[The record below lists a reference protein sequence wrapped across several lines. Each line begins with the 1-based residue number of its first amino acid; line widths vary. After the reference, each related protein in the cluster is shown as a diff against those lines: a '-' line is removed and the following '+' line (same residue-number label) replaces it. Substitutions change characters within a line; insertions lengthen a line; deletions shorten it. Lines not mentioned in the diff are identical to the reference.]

1 MYDVIIVG
9 GGQAGLSMAYFTKRI
24 TDNYLV
30 VDNQDQPGG
39 SWLHTWNSLRLF
51 SPTEYSSLSGWA
63 MPKGAEEYP
72 TKKDFI
78 NYLTAYEERYKFPIR
93 RGVQVES
100 VTWVNNVY
108 IVALNNG
115 EVLET
120 KALVSCTGTSSGP
133 FIPTYKGAELFKGSQ
148 IHSINYQSPKDF
160 MGKKT
165 LVVGAGNT
173 GAQLVS
179 ELRTEGV
186 NTTWT
191 SLHEPEFLP
200 DDVDGRYLFDNYNKK
215 YFEQKHHAP
224 QKSEFSL
231 SQIVMVE
238 PVKKAREKGL
248 LYSRLAHFEFT
259 ENGVLWLDTQENENI
274 HAVIWCTGFKP
285 YIPFLKSFHLEQPS
299 AQNTEMT
306 QAKNQKGLWLV
317 GYGNFTGYASA
328 TIYGVGKTAR
338 ETAKEME
345 TYLNHWTF

>member
-24 TDNYLV
+24 TDNYLI
-30 VDNQDQPGG
+30 VDNQEAPGG
-39 SWLHTWNSLRLF
+39 SWLRTWDSLRLF
-51 SPTEYSSLSGWA
+51 SPTEFSSLSGWA
-63 MPKGAEEYP
+63 MPKGEEEYP
-72 TKKDFI
+72 TKQEFI
-78 NYLTAYEERYKFPIR
+78 QYLTAYEQRYKFPIQ
-93 RGVQVES
+93 RGVEVEN
-100 VTWVNNVY
+100 VTWVNKVY
-108 IVALNNG
+108 LVALSNG

-133 FIPTYKGAELFKGSQ
+133 FIPQYKGAEKFKGEQ
-148 IHSINYQSPKDF
+148 IHSIQYQSPLAYKD
-160 MGKKT
+160 KNT

-173 GAQLVS
+173 GAQLVA
-179 ELRTEGV
+179 ELRTAGV

-215 YFEQKHHAP
+215 YFDQKHGTL

-231 SQIVMVE
+231 SQIVMVA
-238 PVKKAREKGL
+238 PVKKAREEGL
-248 LYSRLAHFEFT
+248 LSSRLAHFDMT
-259 ENGVLWLDTQENENI
+259 EDGVYWLDTKEYQAI
-274 HAVIWCTGFKP
+274 DAVIWCTGFKP
-285 YIPFLKSFHLEQPS
+285 YVPFLQAFQLEHPS
-299 AQNTEMT
+299 AMNTEMT

-338 ETAKEME
+338 ETAKEIE
-345 TYLNHWTF
+345 TYLNHWEF